1 MMSFVQEYLNGELD
15 RLDWDLDFNH
25 YLIKHYPKM
34 ERENQDLAE
43 CFNFYLAERGF
54 DVAEDLPDDEH
65 REFIRGQFAKLK
77 ETIRDGFC

>member
-1 MMSFVQEYLNGELD
+1 MSFVQEYLNGELD

-34 ERENQDLAE
+34 ERENHDLAE
-43 CFNFYLAERGF
+43 CFNFYLAEYGF

-65 REFIRGQFAKLK
+65 REFIRGQFDKLK
-77 ETIRDGFC
+77 EIIQDGFC